1 MTSLVISR
9 DASHRMTHVIFTQ
22 QQKTFSMHIKPILVM
37 GIAAALLALSP
48 AKAYTQGDSLYLS
61 VDQLFEKGMEQN
73 LQLAADRLR
82 EKMAE
87 ERRKT
92 ARTGRLPDIEIG
104 LNGGF
109 VGQPVIF
116 ERGLSDPTYPDS
128 PDWSQNYAVN
138 LTQPLY
144 HGGRIKYAIRQA
156 DIEREIAALQ
166 TATDRADIKLSLL
179 RQYLNLFSLYK
190 QHRVLSRNINESER
204 RLKDIRQMKEEG
216 LITNNDVLRSEMQLT
231 NDRLSLLETENN
243 IRLASQQLDILLG
256 LEEDLLLCPD
266 TALLG
271 KAYTLESYAD
281 YIGQAYAN
289 DPAMLLRK
297 KQTDLARNNIDATR
311 AAQMP
316 QLSLYAA
323 NTLAR
328 PVSRTLADM
337 YNNAWNVGLSFSYPL
352 SALYRNRHRVNEARR
367 QAELYRNA
375 EEQQKQQIRVT
386 VRNAYLKHSEAL
398 ARVDALK
405 LSVKQAEENY
415 RIMRNQYLNQLAILT
430 DLLDADNLRLNAELQ
445 LTTART
451 QVVYTYYELLR
462 AAGKLK

>member
-1 MTSLVISR
+1 MGNSFETAPSISTKLKR
-9 DASHRMTHVIFTQ
+9 L
-22 QQKTFSMHIKPILVM
+22 FSMHIKLIHAVKIMGFLLV
-37 GIAAALLALSP
+37 LLPLKTYA
-48 AKAYTQGDSLYLS
+48 QDSLFLS
-61 VDQLFEKGMEQN
+61 VEQLFEKGMEQN
-73 LQLAADRLR
+73 LQLAADKLK
-82 EKMAE
+82 EKIAE
-87 ERRKT
+87 ERTRT
-92 ARTGRLPDIEIG
+92 ARANRLPDIEIG

-116 ERGLSDPTYPDS
+116 EHGLSDPTYPDS

-156 DIEREIAALQ
+156 DIEKEIATLQ

-190 QHRVLSRNINESER
+190 QHTVLTRNINESER

-231 NDRLSLLETENN
+231 NDRLALLETENN

-256 LEEDLLLCPD
+256 LDETLLLRPD
-266 TALLG
+266 TMLLKG
-271 KAYTLESYAD
+271 TYRMEEYAD
-281 YIGQAYAN
+281 YVGQAYIN
-289 DPAMLLRK
+289 DPAMRLKMR
-297 KQTDLARNNIDATR
+297 QTDLARNNMDVTR

-337 YNNAWNVGLSFSYPL
+337 YNNAWNVGISFSYPL
-352 SALYRNRHRVNEARR
+352 SALYRNKHKLNEARR
-367 QAELYRNA
+367 QVELYTNA
-375 EEQQKQQIRVT
+375 EEQHKQQIRVT
-386 VRNAYLKHSEAL
+386 VHNAYLKHSEAL

-415 RIMRNQYLNQLAILT
+415 RIMRNRYLSQLAILT

-462 AAGKLK
+462 AIGKL